1 MADGRQFDFAFPPLP
16 LGEGRGEGEYLSET
30 SSQKE
35 NPLTLTLSQRE
46 RGQEFRAGAA
56 SIKITPDEP
65 MWLAGFAVRTEP
77 AKGKLSDLFVKAMA
91 IEDSRGKRI
100 VIVSMDLIAISR
112 SVAHTVSVAA
122 RERFGL
128 SRDQLLLCATHT
140 HYGPEL
146 RPDKVPF
153 FHIPDEYAAKIQPFA
168 DRLAEIIVE
177 AIGQSLDRLGPTTL
191 RIADTRVSFA
201 ANRRGADDPIDHSV
215 PILIAEGVGI
225 VFGYACHNTTMP
237 PADCLYSGDWA
248 GFAAEELE
256 RQYPRHVA
264 LFLAGAGADQNP
276 TKGTADVSRA
286 HGHAL
291 ADAIIQSECSELIG
305 EIRSAFAEVKLDFQA
320 LPSIES
326 IKADRSSDDQ
336 PRRTK
341 AEFLLDALRK
351 GHKFDASYPCP
362 IQVIRFGDQLL
373 LIAIGGE
380 PVIDYAANLKREFAG
395 GGKLVWIVGYANDMF
410 GYVPTPR
417 VLRGG
422 GYEGTRSVLWSAL
435 PMPFT
440 ESVEE
445 RVMDTARKLVKQL

>member
-1 MADGRQFDFAFPPLP
+1 
-16 LGEGRGEGEYLSET
+16 
-30 SSQKE
+30 
-35 NPLTLTLSQRE
+35 
-46 RGQEFRAGAA
+46 
-56 SIKITPDEP
+56 

-77 AKGKLSDLFVKAMA
+77 AKGRLSDLFVKALA
-91 IEDSRGKRI
+91 IEDSRGKR
-100 VIVSMDLIAISR
+100 VVVVSMDLIAISR

-128 SRDQLLLCATHT
+128 SRDQFMLCATHT

-153 FHIPDEYAAKIQPFA
+153 FQIPDEFAAKIQPFA
-168 DRLAEIIVE
+168 DRLADAIIDVV
-177 AIGQSLDRLGPTTL
+177 GQSLERLRPTTL
-191 RIADTRVSFA
+191 RIAETQVTFA

-215 PILIAEGVGI
+215 PILIADGVGV

-248 GFAAEELE
+248 GFAAEEIE
-256 RQYPRHVA
+256 REYPGHVA

-276 TKGTADVSRA
+276 VKGSAEVSKR
-286 HGHAL
+286 HG
-291 ADAIIQSECSELIG
+291 SELTQAVRKSNLKPITG
-305 EIRSAFAEVKLDFQA
+305 DIRTAFAEVKLDYQP
-320 LPSIES
+320 LPDIAS
-326 IKADRSSDDQ
+326 IKADRLSEDQ

-341 AEFLLDALRK
+341 AEFLLELYRR
-351 GHKFDASYPCP
+351 GHKFDFSYPCP
-362 IQVIRFGDQLL
+362 VQTIAIGDDLL
-373 LIAIGGE
+373 MTAIGGE
-380 PVIDYAANLKREFAG
+380 PVIDYAVNLKREFG
-395 GGKLVWIVGYANDMF
+395 GEGKLIWVVGYANDMF

-422 GYEGTRSVLWSAL
+422 GYEGTRSVLWSTL

-445 RVMDTARKLVKQL
+445 RVLETVRRLATETQSTQS

>member
-1 MADGRQFDFAFPPLP
+1 
-16 LGEGRGEGEYLSET
+16 LSQT
-30 SSQKE
+30 SFQNG

-56 SIKITPDEP
+56 SIRITPDEA

-77 AKGKLSDLFVKAMA
+77 AKGKLSDLFVKAIA
-91 IEDSRGKRI
+91 IEDLKGHRI

-112 SVAHTVSVAA
+112 SVAHTVATAA

-128 SRDQLLLCATHT
+128 RRDQVMLCATHT

-177 AIGQSLDRLGPTTL
+177 AIGQSLDRLSPTTL
-191 RIADTRVSFA
+191 RIAETRVSFA
-201 ANRRGADDPIDHSV
+201 ANRRGADDPIDHAV
-215 PILIAEGVGI
+215 PILIADGVGI

-248 GFAAEELE
+248 GFAAEEIE
-256 RQYPRHVA
+256 REYPGHVA

-276 TKGTADVSRA
+276 AKGSAEVSKR
-286 HGHAL
+286 HG
-291 ADAIIQSECSELIG
+291 SELTQA
-305 EIRSAFAEVKLDFQA
+305 IRKSDPKPVTGDIRAAFAEVKLDYQP
-320 LPSIES
+320 LPDIAS
-326 IKADRSSDDQ
+326 IKADRLSEDQ

-341 AEFLLDALRK
+341 AEFLLGVRDR
-351 GHKFDASYPCP
+351 GQKFDASYPCP
-362 IQVIRFGDQLL
+362 VQTIAIGDDLL
-373 LIAIGGE
+373 MIAIGGE
-380 PVIDYAANLKREFAG
+380 PVIDYAVNLKREFGG
-395 GGKLVWIVGYANDMF
+395 GGKLVWVVGYANDMF

-445 RVMDTARKLVKQL
+445 CVMDTVRKLVKQL